1 MQSCYTPSAC
11 FCHAEIQ
18 QGQLTV
24 TSRLFICDRLR
35 LGVRLFLF
43 LLLLGGLGYL
53 GGRLSVVGLR
63 HKLFLLLLILLGV
76 WITEIILCPLVAQIV
91 RNITA
96 IPLTARAW
104 LNTACFEFVLNVIPC
119 LAADILKAVDH

>member
-1 MQSCYTPSAC
+1 MQSCCTPSAR

-24 TSRLFICDRLR
+24 ASRLFICDRLR

-43 LLLLGGLGYL
+43 LLLLGGLGCL

-76 WITEIILCPLVAQIV
+76 WVAEIILCPLIAQIV

-96 IPLTARAW
+96 IVSYI
-104 LNTACFEFVLNVIPC
+104 VLALLLSFIFT
-119 LAADILKAVDH
+119 ILLPV